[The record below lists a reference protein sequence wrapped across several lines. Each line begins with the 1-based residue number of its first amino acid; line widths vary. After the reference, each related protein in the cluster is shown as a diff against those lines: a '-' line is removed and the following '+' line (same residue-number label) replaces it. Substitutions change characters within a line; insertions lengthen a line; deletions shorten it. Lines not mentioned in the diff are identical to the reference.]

1 MDSQQPPI
9 DNQDLPAGPR
19 KPQSLFKAL
28 NLDKL
33 FESDAPPRLGINLE
47 DRLSYT
53 LTSAFCA
60 GMVIGFSHGK
70 KLAGYQ
76 FRAENAH
83 RFPSSTQGWFQY
95 HKTKNYVSLLGG
107 MKEGARMGARLG
119 IGATVFCLFEETVD
133 YARHDR
139 RDFLS
144 TVTAGL
150 SLSGL
155 YSLMA
160 RHDVYTAARTAKL
173 GLKASLVYGVLQDAL
188 ELSKGNRPAYME
200 FFLGSRPSKPE

>member
-1 MDSQQPPI
+1 MNSSQEPASETPPR
-9 DNQDLPAGPR
+9 A
-19 KPQSLFKAL
+19 PQSLFKVL
-28 NLDKL
+28 GLDKL
-33 FESDAPPRLGINLE
+33 FESDAPPRLGINVE

-53 LTSAFCA
+53 TTSAFLA
-60 GMVIGFSHGK
+60 GMLMGFSHGK
-70 KLAGYQ
+70 QLASYQ

-83 RFPSSTQGWFQY
+83 RFPTSTQGWFQY

-107 MKEGARMGARLG
+107 MKEGTRMGMKLG
-119 IGATVFCLFEETVD
+119 IGASVFCLLEETVD
-133 YARHDR
+133 YARHDQ

-150 SLSGL
+150 SLSGI

-173 GLKASLVYGVLQDAL
+173 GLKASLVYGMMQDVL
-188 ELSKGNRPAYME
+188 EWSKGNRPAYVE
-200 FFLGSRPSKPE
+200 FLLGSRRSKTE